1 LLRRTLQRSIRPSTK
16 KDSVNKHGI
25 SRLSLAHCFLR
36 YFYRLNAAI
45 RHDCNLQIIK
55 INKSVVQFERFT
67 LANGL
72 RVIIHQD
79 TSTPMAVVNV
89 MYDVGAKDEDPN
101 KTGFAHLFE
110 HLMFGGSINI
120 PVYDEPLQMAGGENN
135 AYTTN
140 DLTNYY
146 IQLPAENLETA
157 FWLESDRMLSLA
169 FTDNSLEV
177 QRKVVCEE
185 FKEHYLN
192 KPYGDVWLKL
202 RELAYQVHPYRWMTI
217 GKELAHIENA
227 QLQDVKNF
235 FFKHYR
241 PVNAILVVAG
251 NVTVEKVK
259 ELAEKW
265 FGPIEPGEKY
275 LRRLPEEPP
284 QTTGKKLEVHA
295 NVPLDALYKCWHI
308 YPRMDHRYYVA
319 DLITEILSGGGSSR
333 LFQALVKEK
342 QLFSNIECYHFGT
355 TDAGLL
361 AIEGKLVKGVKIED
375 AEAAITEELNKLKA
389 EGVTEAE
396 LQKVKNKTESMIAFE
411 DMSVMNRANSLAF
424 YELLGDA
431 TLMNSELER
440 YNKVTVEDIHEQS
453 NKIFREENSST
464 LYYCSKV

>member
-1 LLRRTLQRSIRPSTK
+1 M
-16 KDSVNKHGI
+16 VN
-25 SRLSLAHCFLR
+25 
-36 YFYRLNAAI
+36 
-45 RHDCNLQIIK
+45 
-55 INKSVVQFERFT
+55 FERFT
-67 LANGL
+67 LTNGL
-72 RVIIHQD
+72 RVLVHQD
-79 TSTPMAVVNV
+79 TSTPMAVLNV
-89 MYDVGAKDEDPN
+89 LYDVGARDENPGR
-101 KTGFAHLFE
+101 TGFAHLFE
-110 HLMFGGSINI
+110 HLMFGGSVNI

-169 FTDNSLEV
+169 FSENSLEV

-202 RELAYQVHPYRWMTI
+202 RELAFAVHPYRWMTI
-217 GKELAHIENA
+217 GKELSHIENA
-227 QLQDVKNF
+227 SLDDVRSF

-265 FGPIEPGEKY
+265 FGPIEGGEIY
-275 LRRLPEEPP
+275 SRELPQEPV
-284 QTTGKKLEVHA
+284 QTAARKLEVHA
-295 NVPLDALYKCWHI
+295 AVPLDAFYKTWHI
-308 YPRMDHRYYVA
+308 YPRMDQRYYIA
-319 DLITEILSGGGSSR
+319 DLITEILGGGGSSR

-342 QLFSNIECYHFGT
+342 KLFSNIECYHFGT
-355 TDAGLL
+355 VDAGLL
-361 AIEGKLVKGVKIED
+361 TIEGKLVKGVKMAD
-375 AEAAITEELNKLKA
+375 AEKAVEEELDKVKA
-389 EGVTEAE
+389 EKISEAE
-396 LQKVKNKTESMIAFE
+396 LQKVKNKTESQIAFE

-431 TLMNSELER
+431 ALMNEELTR
-440 YNKVTVEDIHEQS
+440 YNNVTVEDIQDLSKE
-453 NKIFREENSST
+453 IFREENSNT
-464 LYYCSKV
+464 LYYYSQA